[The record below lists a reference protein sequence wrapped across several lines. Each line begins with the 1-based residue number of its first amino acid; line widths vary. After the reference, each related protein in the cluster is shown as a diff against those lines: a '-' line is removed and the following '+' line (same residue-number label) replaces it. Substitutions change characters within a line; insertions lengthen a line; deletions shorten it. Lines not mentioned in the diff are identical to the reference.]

1 MTNKD
6 EVSTRELEALFVDPL
21 ERMHRI
27 VERGE
32 LSLEARRA
40 ELAEVR
46 YALYE
51 LSAQATATPS
61 RGQVVLEA
69 LPAGL
74 APPLLR
80 HLIDTTKTIARN
92 CALSIDVGSGTDADN
107 IRNSQ
112 ELIRKG
118 AYRQQTIYPMDILE
132 SDSGRAWV
140 RSWSDAGEEQRV
152 SLVPPSEFAIFDDH
166 AVVAVAEWGN
176 PAADYVLIRDPMVI
190 AAFTTLFD
198 RCFARAL
205 PIAQEPVGVDDDAE
219 LVRLLELGL
228 KDESI
233 ARYLGCSLRTVRRRV
248 AQLMDRYGVQTR
260 FQLGVATSQ
269 AGLVARDQSEDR

>member
-1 MTNKD
+1 MTSSD
-6 EVSTRELEALFVDPL
+6 VPTHELEALFVDPL
-21 ERMHRI
+21 ERMRRI

-32 LSLEARRA
+32 RSLESRRA

-51 LSAQATATPS
+51 LSSQWTAAKP
-61 RGQVVLEA
+61 RGEVVLEA
-69 LPAGL
+69 LPADL

-80 HLIDTTKTIARN
+80 HLIDTTTTIARN
-92 CALSIDVGSGTDADN
+92 CALSIDVGSGTDMDN

-112 ELIRKG
+112 ELIRRG
-118 AYRQQTIYPMDILE
+118 AYRQQTIYPIDILD

-140 RSWSDAGEEQRV
+140 RSWAEAGEEQRV
-152 SLVPPSEFAIFDDH
+152 SLVPPSEFAVFDDH

-190 AAFTTLFD
+190 AAFTALFD
-198 RCFARAL
+198 RSFARAL
-205 PIAQEPVGVDDDAE
+205 PIAQEAPGTHEDAE

-260 FQLGVATSQ
+260 FQLGVAAAH
-269 AGLVARDQSEDR
+269 AGLIARDQPFDR

>member
-1 MTNKD
+1 MTKKD
-6 EVSTRELEALFVDPL
+6 KVSTRELEALFVDPL
-21 ERMHRI
+21 ERMRRI

-51 LSAQATATPS
+51 LSTWSTETQS

-69 LPAGL
+69 LPADV

-112 ELIRKG
+112 ELMRKG
-118 AYRQQTIYPMDILE
+118 TYRQQTIYPMDILD

-140 RSWSDAGEEQRV
+140 RSWADAGEEQRV

-190 AAFTTLFD
+190 SAFTALFD
-198 RCFARAL
+198 RSFARAL
-205 PIAQEPVGVDDDAE
+205 PIAQETLGTDDDAE
-219 LVRLLELGL
+219 LARLLELGL

-248 AQLMDRYGVQTR
+248 AELMDRYGVQTR
-260 FQLGVATSQ
+260 FQLGVAAAR
-269 AGLVARDQSEDR
+269 AGLVARDQSTDR

>member
-1 MTNKD
+1 MTSKD
-6 EVSTRELEALFVDPL
+6 VPAHELEALFVDPL
-21 ERMHRI
+21 ERMHRLL
-27 VERGE
+27 ERGE
-32 LSLEARRA
+32 ENLELRRA

-51 LSAQATATPS
+51 LASHPTSSRS

-69 LPAGL
+69 LPADL

-80 HLIDTTKTIARN
+80 HLIDSTTSITRN
-92 CALSIDVGSGTDADN
+92 CAMTIDIGSGTDADN
-107 IRNSQ
+107 IRNAQ
-112 ELIRKG
+112 ERIRKG
-118 AYRQQTIYPMDILE
+118 AYRQRTIYPMDIL
-132 SDSGRAWV
+132 DQDPGRSWV
-140 RSWSDAGEEQRV
+140 RTWAEAGEEQRV
-152 SLVPPSEFAIFDDH
+152 SLVPPSEFAIFDDQ

-198 RCFARAL
+198 RAFARAL
-205 PIAQEPVGVDDDAE
+205 PVAHEALGAADDAE

-248 AQLMDRYGVQTR
+248 AQLMERYGVQTR
-260 FQLGVATSQ
+260 FQLGVAAAR
-269 AGLVARDQSEDR
+269 AGLVALEHPTDR

>member
-1 MTNKD
+1 MTSKD
-6 EVSTRELEALFVDPL
+6 VPTHELEAWFTEPL

-27 VERGE
+27 LESGERH
-32 LSLEARRA
+32 LEQRRA
-40 ELAEVR
+40 ELDEVR

-51 LSAQATATPS
+51 LSTHPTASPP
-61 RGQVVLEA
+61 RGQVVLEV
-69 LPAGL
+69 LPADL

-80 HLIDTTKTIARN
+80 HLIDTTTTMARN
-92 CALSIDVGSGTDADN
+92 CALSIDVGSGTDLDN
-107 IRNSQ
+107 IRTSQ
-112 ELIRKG
+112 DQIRTG
-118 AYRQQTIYPMDILE
+118 VHRQQTIYPMDILDTE
-132 SDSGRAWV
+132 PGRSWV
-140 RSWSDAGEEQRV
+140 RSWADAGEEQRV
-152 SLVPPSEFAIFDDH
+152 SLAPPSEFAIFDDQ

-205 PIAQEPVGVDDDAE
+205 PITHESHGSADDAE

-233 ARYLGCSLRTVRRRV
+233 ARYLGCSLRTVRRRM
-248 AQLMDRYGVQTR
+248 AQLMDSYGVQTR
-260 FQLGVATSQ
+260 FQLGVAVAR
-269 AGLVARDQSEDR
+269 AGLVDLDHPADR